1 MQGRRIILLLFVC
14 SMTLCVL
21 LGGSAIAAGSAQAPP
36 LSPASH
42 IATAASGPS
51 LTAAPLSPAFTA
63 YLKLHSAARSSLGSG
78 SSQPGLG
85 LIPSPIDFSYLEVKS
100 RSAVLMASVYPS
112 SYDLRAHGK
121 LSPIEDQ
128 GKLNT
133 CWAFAAL
140 GSLESCS
147 LPADP
152 EVFSE
157 DNLVLA
163 SGFDGD
169 LYSMGGNGLKASAYL
184 ARWAGPV
191 SANKESYGGSNVPP
205 GLVAEK
211 HVQNV
216 DFLPPRT
223 SALDNDGI
231 KRALMNDGAI
241 YTGLYVDAS
250 VGGPSNSSTWN
261 ASNAAYYYSGSAQ
274 PNHAVDI
281 VGWDDSYSRNN
292 FSTTPPG
299 DGAFLVRNSWGTSFG
314 KSGYFYVS
322 YYDSQIGF
330 QSYTPSTGG
339 DVNAVFNDAEPA
351 DNYNGIYQYDPLG
364 WTSCNGY
371 GSDQAWFANSFTA
384 RSSDELA
391 AVSFFAAEPG
401 STYTVYASV
410 GPSYTLTTEAS
421 GSCATA
427 GYHTITL
434 SSPKQ
439 LTAGQHFLVVVDLTT
454 PGYNYPIPLETNIA
468 GYSSAS
474 TPSGESFASADG
486 LAWTNLANAN
496 VCLKAFTR
504 AAGPTDLTAPT
515 TSVAGADV
523 TWHDS
528 PVTLAFSAVDT
539 GSGVAYTEFEVDGT
553 GWKKGSTV
561 TISAP
566 ADHSN
571 DGVHTVL
578 YRSADNAGNVET
590 PHSCQVMINTKQVK
604 PPAPTFSDVGPTTLY
619 SVAIADL
626 SSRGIVSGFPD
637 GTFRPEGPV
646 TRQQFAKMI
655 VLALG
660 LPVSVSDVCPFADV
674 DHNVDPTDPL
684 YPDHYVAVCAA
695 HAITEGTS
703 PGYFSPSSNV
713 TTAQMITMVVRA
725 AQSLNPGAVK
735 TPPSDWSGVLPSDDP
750 THGANIRIAEYSHL
764 LDGVDLPSLDI
775 AANATRGLVAQMLD
789 NLRNASGA

>member
-1 MQGRRIILLLFVC
+1 
-14 SMTLCVL
+14 MTLCVL
-21 LGGSAIAAGSAQAPP
+21 LGGSAIAAGGAQAPVLWPP
-36 LSPASH
+36 LQA
-42 IATAASGPS
+42 ATAASGPS
-51 LTAAPLSPAFTA
+51 LTAAPPNPAFTA
-63 YLKLHSAARSSLGSG
+63 YLKLRSAARSSLSSG
-78 SSQPGLG
+78 SSQPGVG
-85 LIPSPIDFSYLEVKS
+85 LIPSPIDFSYLKVKS

-112 SYDLRAHGK
+112 SYDLRALGK

-128 GKLNT
+128 GTYNT
-133 CWAFAAL
+133 CWAFATL
-140 GSLESCS
+140 GSLESCL

-157 DNLVLA
+157 DNLALT

-169 LYSMGGNGLKASAYL
+169 PYSVGGNALKATAYL

-191 SANKESYGGSNVPP
+191 SANKETYGGSNVPP

-223 SALDNDGI
+223 SALDNDSI
-231 KRALMNDGAI
+231 KRALMTSGAI
-241 YTGLYVDAS
+241 YTGFYVDDS
-250 VGGPSNSSTWN
+250 FGGPSNSSSWN
-261 ASNAAYYYSGSAQ
+261 VGNAAYYYSGSAQ

-281 VGWDDSYSRNN
+281 VGWDDNYSRNN

-314 KSGYFYVS
+314 LVGYFYVS

-339 DVNAVFNDAEPA
+339 DVNAVFDDAEPA
-351 DNYNGIYQYDPLG
+351 NNYNGIYQYDPLG
-364 WTSCNGY
+364 WTSCDGD
-371 GSDQAWFANSFTA
+371 GSDEAWFANSFTA

-401 STYTVYASV
+401 STYKVYASV
-410 GPSYTLTTEAS
+410 GPSYTLTAEAS

-454 PGYNYPIPLETNIA
+454 PGYNYPIPMETNIP

-515 TSVAGADV
+515 TSVAGADAA
-523 TWHDS
+523 WHDS
-528 PVTLAFSAVDT
+528 PVTLTFSAVDT
-539 GSGVAYTEFEVDGT
+539 GSGVAYTEFDVDGT
-553 GWKKGSTV
+553 GWQKGSTV
-561 TISAP
+561 TIQAP

-571 DGVHTVL
+571 DGIHTVL

-590 PHSCQVMINTKQVK
+590 PHSCQVMINTKQLK
-604 PPAPTFSDVGPTTLY
+604 PPVPTFSDVGPTTPY
-619 SVAIADL
+619 SAAIADL

-637 GTFRPEGPV
+637 GTFRPGDPV

-660 LPVSVSDVCPFADV
+660 LPVSVSDICPFVDV
-674 DHNVDPTDPL
+674 DHNLDPTDPL

-695 HAITEGTS
+695 HGITQGTS
-703 PGYFSPSSNV
+703 PGYFSPSSNI

-725 AQSLNPGAVK
+725 AQSLKPGAVQ
-735 TPPSDWSGVLPSDDP
+735 TPPASWSGVLPSDDP
-750 THGANIRIAEYSHL
+750 TFGADIRIAEYSHL
-764 LDGVDLPSLDI
+764 LNGVDLQSLDI
-775 AANATRGLVAQMLD
+775 SANATRGLVAQMLD
-789 NLRNASGA
+789 NLRNASGS